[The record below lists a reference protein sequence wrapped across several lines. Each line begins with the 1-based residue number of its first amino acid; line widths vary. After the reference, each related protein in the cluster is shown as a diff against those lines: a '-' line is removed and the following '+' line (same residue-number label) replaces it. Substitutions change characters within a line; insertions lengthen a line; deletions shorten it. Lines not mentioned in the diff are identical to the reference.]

1 MTLEAQVSA
10 LEATN
15 SSLNASLS
23 VANSLTGNVNL
34 ELERA
39 TSRINE
45 LEQELRQAET
55 IRRRLHNMVQELKGN
70 IRSVLLIT
78 MPGPQFVTNS

>member
-15 SSLNASLS
+15 SSLNASLA

-39 TSRINE
+39 ASKINE

-55 IRRRLHNMVQELKGN
+55 IRRKLHNMVQELKGN
-70 IRSVLLIT
+70 IRSVLLII
-78 MPGPQFVTNS
+78 MPSHRFVTDF